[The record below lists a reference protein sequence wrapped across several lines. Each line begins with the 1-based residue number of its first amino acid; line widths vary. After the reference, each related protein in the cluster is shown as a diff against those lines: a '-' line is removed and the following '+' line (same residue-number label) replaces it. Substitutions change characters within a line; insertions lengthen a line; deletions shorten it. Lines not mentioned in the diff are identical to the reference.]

1 MTNTIRELARGN
13 NFEEKLRKLI
23 QAGDKVRMAFD
34 KTKNIIC
41 SRASNKSLN
50 DPIKTDIKKN
60 I

>member
-34 KTKNIIC
+34 QTKNIIC

-50 DPIKTDIKKN
+50 DPIKTDI
-60 I
+60 